1 MKASFCNLII
11 VNFELNLMCPEGVGS
26 KKKKTKNFALQA
38 FLFQD
43 FDTFRPQFVTV
54 FACIVAA
61 QTHRP
66 ASELHIARIKLGLKI
81 QAWCLT

>member
-26 KKKKTKNFALQA
+26 KKKTENFALQA

-54 FACIVAA
+54 FTCIVAA
-61 QTHRP
+61 QTQGP